1 MRVKI
6 ALGLV
11 TALAF
16 APDVAAKGSAHH
28 WETSPHHLS
37 ALVGT
42 TYTKECDNA
51 FTLGIDYEYRL
62 NDFLGVGFVAEY
74 AFEDLDAYTYL
85 LVADLHITNNF
96 IAQIGPGV
104 EFHGSH
110 KMEVARLGF
119 LYEFETSGFTISPQL
134 HYDYHRNHKSA
145 VVAGLAIGMSFLCS
159 HNKVCT

>member
-1 MRVKI
+1 MRVQI
-6 ALGLV
+6 ALGAIIALV
-11 TALAF
+11 F
-16 APDVAAKGSAHH
+16 AHNVVAKGSAHH
-28 WETSPHHLS
+28 WQSSPHHLS

-42 TYTKECDNA
+42 TYTKECGNA
-51 FTLGIDYEYRL
+51 VTLGIDYEYRVS
-62 NDFLGVGFVAEY
+62 DFLGLGVVAEY

-104 EFHGSH
+104 EFHGTH

-119 LYEFETSGFTISPQL
+119 LYEFELSGITVSPQL

-145 VVAGLAIGMSFLCS
+145 IVAGVAFGLSF
-159 HNKVCT
+159 

>member
-1 MRVKI
+1 MRVQI

-11 TALAF
+11 AALVF
-16 APDVAAKGSAHH
+16 APIVVAKGNAHH

-42 TYTKECDNA
+42 TYTKECGNA
-51 FTLGIDYEYRL
+51 FTLGIDYEYRVS
-62 NDFLGVGFVAEY
+62 DFLGVGFVAEY

-104 EFHGSH
+104 ELHGSH

-119 LYEFETSGFTISPQL
+119 LYSIITGLL
-134 HYDYHRNHKSA
+134 H
-145 VVAGLAIGMSFLCS
+145 VAS
-159 HNKVCT
+159 

>member
-1 MRVKI
+1 MRVSTLLGI
-6 ALGLV
+6 ATFLV
-11 TALAF
+11 FPPIAE
-16 APDVAAKGSAHH
+16 AKGAANGAAHH

-37 ALVGT
+37 ALIGT
-42 TYTKECDNA
+42 TYTKECGNA

-62 NDFLGVGFVAEY
+62 SDFLGVGFVAEY

-104 EFHGSH
+104 EFHSGH
-110 KMEVARLGF
+110 KMEVARIGL
-119 LYEFETSGFTISPQL
+119 LYEFEVSGFTVSPQL

-145 VVAGLAIGMSFLCS
+145 VVAGLAVGMSF
-159 HNKVCT
+159 

>member
-1 MRVKI
+1 MRVQI

-11 TALAF
+11 AALVF
-16 APDVAAKGSAHH
+16 APVVVAKGNAHH

-42 TYTKECDNA
+42 TYTKECGNA
-51 FTLGIDYEYRL
+51 FTLGIDYEYRVS
-62 NDFLGVGFVAEY
+62 DFLGVGFVAEY

-96 IAQIGPGV
+96 IAQIVPGV

-119 LYEFETSGFTISPQL
+119 LYEFEVLGVTISPQL
-134 HYDYHRNHKSA
+134 HYDYHRNNKSA
-145 VVAGLAIGMSFLCS
+145 VVAGLAIGMSF
-159 HNKVCT
+159 

>member
-1 MRVKI
+1 MRIRI

-42 TYTKECDNA
+42 TYTKECGNA

-119 LYEFETSGFTISPQL
+119 LYEFET
-134 HYDYHRNHKSA
+134 
-145 VVAGLAIGMSFLCS
+145 
-159 HNKVCT
+159 

>member
-1 MRVKI
+1 MRVRI
-6 ALGLV
+6 ALGMV
-11 TALAF
+11 TAMAF
-16 APDVAAKGSAHH
+16 APAVAAKGNAHH

-42 TYTKECDNA
+42 TYTKECGNA

-62 NDFLGVGFVAEY
+62 SDFLGVGFVAEY

-119 LYEFETSGFTISPQL
+119 LYEFEMSGITVSPQL

-145 VVAGLAIGMSFLCS
+145 VVAGLAIGMSF
-159 HNKVCT
+159 

>member
-1 MRVKI
+1 MRVYL
-6 ALGLV
+6 ATVLLGASAYASGV
-11 TALAF
+11 G
-16 APDVAAKGSAHH
+16 AKGNAHH
-28 WETSPHHLS
+28 WQSTPHHLS

-42 TYTKECDNA
+42 TYTKECGNA
-51 FTLGIDYEYRL
+51 FTIGVDYEYRVS
-62 NDFLGVGFVAEY
+62 DFLGVGFVAEY

-119 LYEFETSGFTISPQL
+119 LYEFEVSGVTISPQL
-134 HYDYHRNHKSA
+134 HYDYHRNNKSA
-145 VVAGLAIGMSFLCS
+145 VVAGLAIGMSF
-159 HNKVCT
+159 

>member
-1 MRVKI
+1 MRVRI

-16 APDVAAKGSAHH
+16 ALDVAAKGSAHH

-42 TYTKECDNA
+42 TYTKECGNA

-145 VVAGLAIGMSFLCS
+145 VVAGLAIGMSF
-159 HNKVCT
+159 

>member
-1 MRVKI
+1 MRVYL
-6 ALGLV
+6 ATVLLGASAYASGV
-11 TALAF
+11 G
-16 APDVAAKGSAHH
+16 AKGNAHH
-28 WETSPHHLS
+28 WQSTPHHLS

-42 TYTKECDNA
+42 TYTKECGNA
-51 FTLGIDYEYRL
+51 FTIGVDYEYRVS
-62 NDFLGVGFVAEY
+62 DFLGVGFVAEY

-119 LYEFETSGFTISPQL
+119 LYEFEVLGVTISPQL
-134 HYDYHRNHKSA
+134 HYDYHRNNKSA
-145 VVAGLAIGMSFLCS
+145 VVAGLAIGMSF
-159 HNKVCT
+159 

>member
-6 ALGLV
+6 AIGLI

-16 APDVAAKGSAHH
+16 APTVAAKGNAHH
-28 WETSPHHLS
+28 WQTSPHHLS

-42 TYTKECDNA
+42 TYTEECGNA
-51 FTLGIDYEYRL
+51 FTLGIDYEYRIS
-62 NDFLGVGFVAEY
+62 DFLGLGFVAEY

-85 LVADLHITNNF
+85 LVADLHITNRF

-119 LYEFETSGFTISPQL
+119 YMSSRYLVLRSRRNCTMTIIETMKALWLPVLQL
-134 HYDYHRNHKSA
+134 
-145 VVAGLAIGMSFLCS
+145 
-159 HNKVCT
+159 VCLFNDLKMKI

>member
-6 ALGLV
+6 AIGLI

-16 APDVAAKGSAHH
+16 APTVAAKGNAHH
-28 WETSPHHLS
+28 WQTSPHHLS

-42 TYTKECDNA
+42 TYTEECGNA
-51 FTLGIDYEYRL
+51 FTLGIDYEYRIS
-62 NDFLGVGFVAEY
+62 DFLGLGFVAEY

-85 LVADLHITNNF
+85 LVADFHITNHF

-110 KMEVARLGF
+110 KMEVARLGL
-119 LYEFETSGFTISPQL
+119 LYEFEISGITVSPQL

-145 VVAGLAIGMSFLCS
+145 VVAGLAIGMSF
-159 HNKVCT
+159 

>member
-42 TYTKECDNA
+42 TYTKECGNA

>member
-1 MRVKI
+1 MRVSTLLGI
-6 ALGLV
+6 ATFLV
-11 TALAF
+11 FPPIAE
-16 APDVAAKGSAHH
+16 AKGATNGAAHH

-37 ALVGT
+37 ALIGT
-42 TYTKECDNA
+42 TYTKECGNA

-62 NDFLGVGFVAEY
+62 SDFLGVGFVAEY

-119 LYEFETSGFTISPQL
+119 LYEFEMSGITVSPQL

-145 VVAGLAIGMSFLCS
+145 VVAGLAIGMSF
-159 HNKVCT
+159 

>member
-1 MRVKI
+1 MRVQI

-11 TALAF
+11 AALVF
-16 APDVAAKGSAHH
+16 APVVVAKGNAHH

-42 TYTKECDNA
+42 TYTKECGNA
-51 FTLGIDYEYRL
+51 FTLGIDYEYRVS
-62 NDFLGVGFVAEY
+62 DFLGVGFVAEY

-96 IAQIGPGV
+96 IPQMAPGV
-104 EFHGSH
+104 ESPASH

-119 LYEFETSGFTISPQL
+119 LYEFEVSGVTISPQL

-145 VVAGLAIGMSFLCS
+145 VVAGLAIGMSF
-159 HNKVCT
+159 

>member
-6 ALGLV
+6 ALGMVTAMAFAPLV
-11 TALAF
+11 TAKG
-16 APDVAAKGSAHH
+16 AAKGNAHH

-42 TYTKECDNA
+42 TYTKECGNA

-62 NDFLGVGFVAEY
+62 SDFLGVGFVAEY

-119 LYEFETSGFTISPQL
+119 LYEFEMSGFTISPQL

-145 VVAGLAIGMSFLCS
+145 VVAGLAIGMSF
-159 HNKVCT
+159 

>member
-1 MRVKI
+1 MRVYL
-6 ALGLV
+6 ATVLLGASAYASGV
-11 TALAF
+11 G
-16 APDVAAKGSAHH
+16 AKENAHH
-28 WETSPHHLS
+28 WQSTPHHLS

-42 TYTKECDNA
+42 TYTKECGNA
-51 FTLGIDYEYRL
+51 FTIGVDYEYRVS
-62 NDFLGVGFVAEY
+62 DFLGVGFVAEY
-74 AFEDLDAYTYL
+74 AFEDLDAYPCL

-119 LYEFETSGFTISPQL
+119 LYEFEVSGVTISPQL

-145 VVAGLAIGMSFLCS
+145 VVAGLAIGMSF
-159 HNKVCT
+159 

>member
-6 ALGLV
+6 ALGMVTAMAFAPLV
-11 TALAF
+11 TAKG
-16 APDVAAKGSAHH
+16 AAKGNA
-28 WETSPHHLS
+28 HHLS

-42 TYTKECDNA
+42 TYTKECGNA

-62 NDFLGVGFVAEY
+62 SDFLGVGFVAEY

-119 LYEFETSGFTISPQL
+119 LYEFEVSGFTISPQL

-145 VVAGLAIGMSFLCS
+145 VVAGLAIGMSFDLS
-159 HNKVCT
+159 

>member
-42 TYTKECDNA
+42 TYTKECGNA

-110 KMEVARLGF
+110 KKEL
-119 LYEFETSGFTISPQL
+119 
-134 HYDYHRNHKSA
+134 KSA
-145 VVAGLAIGMSFLCS
+145 FASTVLKS
-159 HNKVCT
+159 K

>member
-1 MRVKI
+1 MRVQI

-11 TALAF
+11 AALVF
-16 APDVAAKGSAHH
+16 APVVAAKGNAHH

-42 TYTKECDNA
+42 TYTKECGNA
-51 FTLGIDYEYRL
+51 FTLGIDYEYRVS
-62 NDFLGVGFVAEY
+62 DFLVVGFVAEY

-119 LYEFETSGFTISPQL
+119 LYEFEVSGVTISPQL

-145 VVAGLAIGMSFLCS
+145 VVAGLAIGMSF
-159 HNKVCT
+159 

>member
-1 MRVKI
+1 MRVQI

-11 TALAF
+11 AALVF
-16 APDVAAKGSAHH
+16 APVVVAKGNAHH

-42 TYTKECDNA
+42 TYTKECGNA
-51 FTLGIDYEYRL
+51 FTLGIDYEYRVS
-62 NDFLGVGFVAEY
+62 DFLGVGFVAEY

-119 LYEFETSGFTISPQL
+119 LYE
-134 HYDYHRNHKSA
+134 
-145 VVAGLAIGMSFLCS
+145 VVTVKFM
-159 HNKVCT
+159 

>member
-42 TYTKECDNA
+42 TYTKECGNA

-119 LYEFETSGFTISPQL
+119 LYEFEVSGFTISPQL

-145 VVAGLAIGMSFLCS
+145 VVAGLAIGMSF
-159 HNKVCT
+159 

>member
-1 MRVKI
+1 MRVYL
-6 ALGLV
+6 ATVLLGASAYASGV
-11 TALAF
+11 G
-16 APDVAAKGSAHH
+16 AKENAHH
-28 WETSPHHLS
+28 WQSTPHHLS

-74 AFEDLDAYTYL
+74 AYVDLDAYTYL
-85 LVADLHITNNF
+85 LVADLHITNHF
-96 IAQIGPGV
+96 IAQIGPGL

-110 KMEVARLGF
+110 KMEVARLGL
-119 LYEFETSGFTISPQL
+119 LYEFEMAGITVSPQL

-145 VVAGLAIGMSFLCS
+145 VVAGLAIGMSF
-159 HNKVCT
+159 